1 MKINYQQINL
11 CHGYFFG
18 KSNLSYKWTHTAA
31 TRRSVHAPTG
41 KRLRCLPHKG
51 QFADF
56 VNASV

>member
-11 CHGYFFG
+11 YHGYFFG
-18 KSNLSYKWTHTAA
+18 KSNLSYKWTHTAV

-51 QFADF
+51 QMQIL
-56 VNASV
+56 